1 MKTHAEMIL
10 ISMGRSTANVILTE
24 STPLRCCGRGR
35 TEAFESVPGIAPA
48 VAAAFQNSA
57 FWTRGS
63 STPVHSGAAGL
74 PCGNGRLLVCLFHQK
89 SSVWTDARWF
99 GHKCPALA
107 SRGARPFFSAV
118 DRHVA
123 VPLTSIQSVWRT
135 SICVFFS
142 VHLYLVLHCSSVS
155 L

>member
-1 MKTHAEMIL
+1 MKMRTEMLL
-10 ISMGRSTANVILTE
+10 ISTGRSIGKRHFNRIHATAHAAGGAAQRR
-24 STPLRCCGRGR
+24 SSPYRGLLLLLPQL
-35 TEAFESVPGIAPA
+35 FK
-48 VAAAFQNSA
+48 AAL
-57 FWTRGS
+57 WTRGS

>member
-1 MKTHAEMIL
+1 MKTHAEMVL

-24 STPLRCCGRGR
+24 STPLRMLRAGPHRGVRVRTGDCSCCC
-35 TEAFESVPGIAPA
+35 
-48 VAAAFQNSA
+48 AAFQNSA